1 MLLRKYKTPIRQ
13 YVIYIGEGA
22 ATMPTTLTNGKSIF
36 SYEIISISAI
46 DYRVFLKSDKPEEKM
61 FAILA
66 DFGKENP
73 GTVIKTIAAGVA
85 NSAKG
90 DLERGRLKN
99 QLRVLAQLRTLV
111 SANINFM
118 ESVASFF
125 KEENDIFFQLGRE
138 KEKMDWIKNLLLAD
152 RLPISEIA
160 GLANVTEEFVQKIK
174 NGLK

>member
-1 MLLRKYKTPIRQ
+1 
-13 YVIYIGEGA
+13 
-22 ATMPTTLTNGKSIF
+22 
-36 SYEIISISAI
+36 
-46 DYRVFLKSDKPEEKM
+46 M

-152 RLPISEIA
+152 RLPILEIA